1 MSQHA
6 RMRGRQVRL
15 MEHALRAAGLQPCDV
30 RVEVRRALRLDVAGG
45 ALGSPDAVDNP
56 KGE

>member
-1 MSQHA
+1 
-6 RMRGRQVRL
+6 MRGRQVRL